1 MGVSAYSRTGRQ
13 EIVLLDEQPSVTYVG
28 YASPSADQSSAVWK
42 IKRLLTT
49 GTVLAVEFADGNPAY
64 DNIWNDRASLT
75 YS

>member
-1 MGVSAYSRTGRQ
+1 
-13 EIVLLDEQPSVTYVG
+13 
-28 YASPSADQSSAVWK
+28 VWR

-49 GTVLAVEFADGNPAY
+49 GTVLAVEFADGNPKY

>member
-1 MGVSAYSRTGRQ
+1 MGVSIYANNGTQ
-13 EIVLLDEQPSVTYVG
+13 QVVLLDEQPSVTYVG
-28 YASPSADQSSAVWK
+28 YANPNSDTAAPVWR

-49 GTVLAVEFADGNPAY
+49 GTVLAVEFADGNPKY

>member
-1 MGVSAYSRTGRQ
+1 MGVSAFSRGARQ
-13 EIVLLDEQPSVTYVG
+13 DVVLLDEQPSVTYVG
-28 YASPSADQSSAVWK
+28 YASPSASQSNPVWK

-49 GTVLAVEFADGNPAY
+49 GTVLAVEFADGNPNY